1 MSRQGFQPGARET
14 TCLDL
19 LFRRWR
25 AGRNLGGRHDFSYW
39 LPHWLYGAP
48 FRSCRRAQ
56 TMPAMDFRPQSS
68 GTLLRQI
75 IFSVLLAMPPLLVTL
90 KDGPGPRRRGHRMV
104 S

>member
-39 LPHWLYGAP
+39 LPHWLYFAG
-48 FRSCRRAQ
+48 R
-56 TMPAMDFRPQSS
+56 
-68 GTLLRQI
+68 
-75 IFSVLLAMPPLLVTL
+75 
-90 KDGPGPRRRGHRMV
+90 K
-104 S
+104 